1 MARAATAGSGGRLH
15 FSATRANTRR
25 MASRVGAGSDPF
37 WSALI
42 RTASKKMSP
51 RERGVCFYAVFSR
64 LARGGRSISSR
75 RRGPLVW
82 VKQAETAPTD
92 GSKPGPRRDHG

>member
-37 WSALI
+37 WTRACVIMQQRACLLACVGGEDAPI
-42 RTASKKMSP
+42 TLGADGRQKK
-51 RERGVCFYAVFSR
+51 VA
-64 LARGGRSISSR
+64 A
-75 RRGPLVW
+75 
-82 VKQAETAPTD
+82 
-92 GSKPGPRRDHG
+92 